1 MKVLCHLTG
10 DGVEEE
16 AMFEPTSTVGRIF
29 VPGSWVVKGAMV
41 GVGGVF
47 EGASSALSELR
58 WHFEVFFVHG
68 ALEEEL
74 VAT

>member
-1 MKVLCHLTG
+1 MKVLCHLIG

-29 VPGSWVVKGAMV
+29 VSGSWVVKGAMV
-41 GVGGVF
+41 GAGGVL
-47 EGASSALSELR
+47 EGASSGLSELR

-68 ALEEEL
+68 VQEEEL
-74 VAT
+74 AAT

>member
-1 MKVLCHLTG
+1 MKVLCHLIG
-10 DGVEEE
+10 NGVEEE

-29 VPGSWVVKGAMV
+29 VPGSWVVKGALV
-41 GVGGVF
+41 SAGGVL
-47 EGASSALSELR
+47 EGASFGLSELR

-74 VAT
+74 AAT